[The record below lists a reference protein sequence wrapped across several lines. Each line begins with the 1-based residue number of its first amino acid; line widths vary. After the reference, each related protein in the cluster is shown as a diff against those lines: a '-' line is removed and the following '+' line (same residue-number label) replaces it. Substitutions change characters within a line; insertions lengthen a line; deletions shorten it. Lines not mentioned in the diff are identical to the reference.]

1 MTVILVLLTFLAFA
15 VIDYALNRGKFPR
28 RVVENPHNRATLRSA
43 YRAAEPIP
51 TLATEPS
58 VSIVDGFAVPDRMR
72 YHPGHAWCLTE
83 RKGVERVG
91 VDDFAA
97 RLAGRIESIELP
109 RPGQWLRQGQKA
121 WSFTRNGEKTEMAA
135 PVEGEVLKINEEV
148 LRDPSL
154 LRREPYGAG
163 WLMTLEV
170 PDPENTARNL
180 IPKGMVAAWMRN
192 AVEALYARQPQLA
205 GATAADGGQP
215 VDDLSAGL
223 SQEGWSDLTRE
234 FFLTR

>member
-15 VIDYALNRGKFPR
+15 IIDYALNRGKFPR
-28 RVVENPHNRATLRSA
+28 RVVEKPHNWAA
-43 YRAAEPIP
+43 GRAAEAVRTPSS
-51 TLATEPS
+51 EPC
-58 VSIVDGFAVPDRMR
+58 VSFVDGFAVPDRMR

-83 RKGVERVG
+83 RKGIERVG

-97 RLAGRIESIELP
+97 RLAGRIDSLELP
-109 RPGQWLRQGQKA
+109 QPGQWLRQGQKA
-121 WSFTRNGEKTEMAA
+121 WSFIRNGEKTEMAA
-135 PVEGEVLKINEEV
+135 PVEGEVLKINDEV

-154 LRREPYGAG
+154 LRRDPYGAG

-170 PDPENTARNL
+170 PDPENIARNL
-180 IPKGMVAAWMRN
+180 IPKGMVSAWMRS
-192 AVEALYARQPQLA
+192 AAEALYARQPQLA

-215 VDDLSAGL
+215 VDDLSASL
-223 SQEGWSDLTRE
+223 SHEAWGSLTRE

>member
-15 VIDYALNRGKFPR
+15 IIDYAINRGKFPR
-28 RVVENPHNRATLRSA
+28 RVVEKPHTRAHNA
-43 YRAAEPIP
+43 VFEPARAAIMEPAV
-51 TLATEPS
+51 TW
-58 VSIVDGFAVPDRMR
+58 VDGFSVPDRMR

-97 RLAGRIESIELP
+97 RLAGRIDSIELP
-109 RPGQWLRQGQKA
+109 RRGQWLRQGQKA
-121 WSFTRNGEKTEMAA
+121 WSFTRNGEKTEMAS
-135 PVEGEVLKINEEV
+135 PIEGEVLQINEEV
-148 LRDPSL
+148 LRDPTL
-154 LRREPYGAG
+154 LRHDPYGTG
-163 WLMTLEV
+163 WLMTMEV

-180 IPKGMVAAWMRN
+180 VPKGIVSVWMRQ
-192 AVEALYARQPQLA
+192 AIESLYAHQPQLA

-215 VDDLSAGL
+215 LDDLCQGL
-223 SQEGWSDLTRE
+223 PSESWTRLTRE

>member
-15 VIDYALNRGKFPR
+15 IIDYALNRGKFPR
-28 RVVENPHNRATLRSA
+28 RVVEKPHNVASDLARA
-43 YRAAEPIP
+43 PI
-51 TLATEPS
+51 TEPN
-58 VSIVDGFAVPDRMR
+58 VSFVDGFAVPDRMR

-97 RLAGRIESIELP
+97 RLVGRIDSIELP

-135 PVEGEVLKINEEV
+135 PVEGEVLKINDEV

-154 LRREPYGAG
+154 LRHDPYGAG

-180 IPKGMVAAWMRN
+180 IPKGMVSAWMRS
-192 AVEALYARQPQLA
+192 AAEALYARQPQLA
-205 GATAADGGQP
+205 GATAADGGRP
-215 VDDLSAGL
+215 VDDLSVSL
-223 SQEGWSDLTRE
+223 SHEAWSDLTRE